1 MGGRGGSYSRSGFLG
16 PHGKQKPLKKRS
28 PVPTRITERAASGS
42 RIAKGAFTLMKCSG
56 AAMMLRHCPASLTGP
71 TACRICT
78 TKTAGLQSWTA
89 QKQLT
94 FLPETPFRKWR
105 IKWRTGATVPAQS
118 FASNGQA
125 AGPAMYLWPNSK
137 RAAQS
142 SWTRRPGA
150 MLTSTSIWIRRSR
163 ARLNLSGSTT

>member
-16 PHGKQKPLKKRS
+16 PHGKQKTVEEALAGANPHYR
-28 PVPTRITERAASGS
+28 EGS

-118 FASNGQA
+118 FASNGKA

-163 ARLNLSGSTT
+163 ARPNLSGSTT